1 MKKLLTLILLFVY
14 YALHQDFWNWGAAR
28 PLAFG
33 FLPVGLVYHALYA
46 LGCAFL
52 MYFLVRAFWPAALEK
67 WADEDP
73 R

>member
-1 MKKLLTLILLFVY
+1 
-14 YALHQDFWNWGAAR
+14 
-28 PLAFG
+28 
-33 FLPVGLVYHALYA
+33 